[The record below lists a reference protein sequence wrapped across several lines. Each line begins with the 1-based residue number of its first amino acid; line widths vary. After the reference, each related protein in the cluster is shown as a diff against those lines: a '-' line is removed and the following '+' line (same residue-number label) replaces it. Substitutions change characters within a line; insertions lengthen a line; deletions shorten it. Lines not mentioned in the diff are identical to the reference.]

1 MSDSRE
7 GATLRTELR
16 TDTDSLERIIQGHGW
31 LKEMFDELP
40 EQVQNC
46 WEVRRF
52 HPGETVCDQA
62 SDMVYVYIL
71 ISGELAVERKL
82 SDGKMFR
89 LAMLLPG
96 DVIGDIEISLD
107 MPFINQVETTR
118 ESTLLALDKQRFKKW
133 VINSPAFLHR
143 LNDQLANKL
152 FQQGRKTLE
161 NSFYS
166 MEHKLLA
173 YFYEALGHADFQ
185 KKPVF
190 ELIATRE
197 EMARQLGVAVR
208 SVNRIMKMLKEE
220 KLFVVKKGRLLFTQQ
235 SKQSI
240 EQMLNSSNRAM
251 F

>member
-1 MSDSRE
+1 M
-7 GATLRTELR
+7 RTE
-16 TDTDSLERIIQGHGW
+16 SIERIIQGHGW

-46 WEVRRF
+46 WEVRYF
-52 HPGETVCDQA
+52 HPGETVCDQGG
-62 SDMVYVYIL
+62 DMVYVYIL
-71 ISGELAVERKL
+71 IAGELAVERKL

-96 DVIGDIEISLD
+96 DVIGDIEISLG

-118 ESTLLALDKQRFKKW
+118 ESTLLAIDKQRFKKW
-133 VINSPAFLHR
+133 VINSPAFLRR

-166 MEHKLLA
+166 MQQKLLA
-173 YFYEALGHADFQ
+173 YFYEALRHADFQ
-185 KKPVF
+185 KKPVY

-197 EMARQLGVAVR
+197 EIARQLGVAVR
-208 SVNRIMKMLKEE
+208 SVNRIMKILKDE
-220 KLFVVKKGRLLFTQQ
+220 KLFVVKKGRLLFT
-235 SKQSI
+235 KQSQQWI
-240 EQMLNSSNRAM
+240 EQKLNSSHQAT